1 MACEEAVL
9 SIMKKLE
16 NDEDESASE
25 TKELLTELGKLD
37 INLKVLTSTKIGMKI
52 NVLRKTHK
60 DEEVIAV
67 ARALIKSWKKLVPD
81 KEGKKEKEGES
92 KFAVLKKDKNK
103 PKKEYKEEEKRI
115 DHEEVKRTSLSSV
128 RESCT
133 AMLLTAIKGE
143 GELPE
148 GCTLDPEALA
158 NEVEEEIF
166 DKYNQENQP
175 GPKYKQQVRSRV
187 FNLRDKL
194 NPNLRTK
201 LLLGVFSP
209 KDFSRFSS
217 EQMSSDD
224 KKAQRA
230 KDEKESM
237 DQAQLAHV
245 EGTVTDLLKCG
256 KCKKRNCTYNQ
267 LQTRSADEP
276 MTTFVLCNEC
286 GNRWKFC

>member
-1 MACEEAVL
+1 MSCEEEVL

-16 NDEDESASE
+16 KDEDESATE
-25 TKELLTELGKLD
+25 TKELLTELGKLN

-92 KFAVLKKDKNK
+92 KFSVLKK
-103 PKKEYKEEEKRI
+103 PKKEYKEAKEEKRI
-115 DHEEVKRTSLSSV
+115 DHEETKRTSMSSV
-128 RESCT
+128 REQCT
-133 AMLLTAIKGE
+133 SMLLVAIKGD
-143 GELPE
+143 GVLPE

-158 NEVEEEIF
+158 NTVEEEIY
-166 DKYNQENQP
+166 DKYNQENNP

-187 FNLRDKL
+187 FNLKDKL
-194 NPNLRTK
+194 NPNLRTN
-201 LLLGVFSP
+201 LLLGVFTP
-209 KDFSRFSS
+209 KNFSRFTS
-217 EQMSSDD
+217 EEMSSDD

-230 KDEKESM
+230 AEEKEAM
-237 DQAQLAHV
+237 NNAQLAHV
-245 EGTVTDLLKCG
+245 EGTKTDLLKCG

>member
-1 MACEEAVL
+1 MSCEEEVL

-16 NDEDESASE
+16 KDEEDSASE

-37 INLKVLTSTKIGMKI
+37 LTLKVLTSTKIGIKI

-81 KEGKKEKEGES
+81 KEGKKQKEQES
-92 KFAVLKKDKNK
+92 KFSVLQKDKKK
-103 PKKEYKEEEKRI
+103 PKKDREEEKRV
-115 DHEEVKRTSLSSV
+115 DHDEMKRTSLSSV

-133 AMLLTAIKGE
+133 VMLLNAIKGD
-143 GELPE
+143 GVLPE
-148 GCTLDPEALA
+148 GCSLDPEALA
-158 NEVEEEIF
+158 NEVEEEIY
-166 DKYNQENQP
+166 DKYCQENQP

-187 FNLRDKL
+187 FNLKDKL
-194 NPNLRTK
+194 NPQLR
-201 LLLGVFSP
+201 LNILNGIFSP
-209 KDFSRFSS
+209 KDFAKFSS
-217 EQMSSDD
+217 AQMSSED
-224 KKAQRA
+224 KKAQRE
-230 KDEKESM
+230 KDEKEAM
-237 DQAQLAHV
+237 DKAQLAHV
-245 EGTVTDLLKCG
+245 EGTKTDLLKCG